1 MASGIV
7 TLDLHGKTCYSG
19 KVSIDAALKRSRGVY
34 RIRVIHG
41 FNNGT
46 ALRDMVRE
54 NYENDP
60 KVKRL
65 ESISDGITDLVLRE
79 F

>member
-1 MASGIV
+1 MASGTV
-7 TLDLHGKTCYSG
+7 TLDLHGKTCYSA

-54 NYENDP
+54 DYSKNP

-65 ESISDGITDLVLRE
+65 ENISDGITDLVLKE

>member
-1 MASGIV
+1 MASAIV
-7 TLDLHGKTCYSG
+7 TLDLHGKTCYNA

-34 RIRVIHG
+34 RIRLIHG

-46 ALRDMVRE
+46 ALKSMIRE
-54 NYENDP
+54 EYA
-60 KVKRL
+60 KRQGIKRL